1 MLYGRPSRTG
11 CVYVYDSSVFATRIS
26 LATERTAPNSPSLP
40 AVIVHVGIW
49 SHSAMSQYLP
59 IRFHTSAAGLLT
71 MISSGMETY
80 VGLATTMPLGAAVV
94 AAGACARTATM
105 KQTANDTQAATAAN
119 VFLM

>member
-11 CVYVYDSSVFATRIS
+11 CVYVYESSVFATRIS
-26 LATERTAPNSPSLP
+26 FATERTAPNSPSLP
-40 AVIVHVGIW
+40 DVIVHVGIW

-71 MISSGMETY
+71 MTSSGMETY
-80 VGLATTMPLGAAVV
+80 VGLATTMPLGAAVG
-94 AAGACARTATM
+94 AGACARTAAM
-105 KQTANDTQAATAAN
+105 KHTANDRHVATTAN